1 MSLMSKKSLSRVYNV
16 FYELFLR
23 RASAKVGTGI
33 VLAITALVV
42 LGPFFMRF
50 GPYQQTLAI
59 DSPPSLVHPFG
70 TDYLGRDILSQV
82 VYGGAPSLLIGFLSS
97 VGGAIIGLV
106 AGLFAGYYPRLEGIL
121 TGTSDVIL
129 TFSPL
134 PLLVLIGMLF
144 PNIGILVYSAI
155 FTILLWPI
163 VTRAIRSQVLS
174 VKNRP
179 FVDAA
184 RTSGMS
190 DSSIIFKII
199 LPEVGAIAFAY
210 FVLSMAIAVVLIV
223 SLEFLGVGNPDVVSW
238 GSTLYWAQQ
247 FAFYRGAWWWV
258 LAPGLCVT
266 LVAVGFALIG
276 FSFETAFNPNVGQ

>member
-1 MSLMSKKSLSRVYNV
+1 MSLLSRKSLTGIYNML
-16 FYELFLR
+16 YLLFLKR
-23 RASAKVGTGI
+23 TSAKIGTGI
-33 VLAITALVV
+33 VLVFSALVI

-50 GPYQQTLAI
+50 GPYQQTVVI
-59 DSPPSLVHPFG
+59 DSPPSLLHPFG

-82 VYGGAPSLLIGFLSS
+82 VYGGAPSLSVGFLSS
-97 VGGAIIGLV
+97 IGGAVIGLI
-106 AGLFAGYYPRLEGIL
+106 AGLFAGYYSRLEGIL

-134 PLLVLIGMLF
+134 PFLVLVGMLF
-144 PNIGILVYSAI
+144 PNIGTLVYSAI
-155 FTILLWPI
+155 FTVLLWPI

-190 DSSIIFKII
+190 DLSIVFRII

-247 FAFYRGAWWWV
+247 FAFYRGDWWWV
-258 LAPGLCVT
+258 LAPGLSVT

-276 FSFETAFNPNVGQ
+276 FSFETAFNPNVEQ